1 MVQPPPIHEIDM
13 DFATRLANA
22 RKHAGLTQATLA
34 QRASIHVTQIRR
46 YEAGTS
52 TPTLD
57 ALRNIATSL
66 NITTDSLLFEP
77 DERGPNNDLR
87 LAFEATQHLTPH
99 EQNLVRELIE
109 AILLKH
115 DAKRWTNAS

>member
-1 MVQPPPIHEIDM
+1 MVITPAPHEIDM
-13 DFATRLANA
+13 TFAHRLAAA
-22 RKHAGLTQATLA
+22 RKHSGLTQAALA
-34 QRASIHVTQIRR
+34 ERAQMHVTQIRR

-77 DERGPNNDLR
+77 DERGPNTDLA
-87 LAFEATQHLTPH
+87 LAFEATRHLDPH
-99 EQNLVRELIE
+99 EQTLVRELIE

-115 DAKRWTNAS
+115 DARRWTNAS